1 MERTRAHA
9 RAHTHIERLTAKQ
22 NEESAAGYSERSNH
36 DRTTWINSDVV
47 PKRRSGTGALTGRP
61 EGEVGREDRH
71 GECTEARA
79 GAGEEVMGL
88 LHFGCQWCN
97 ETVITTQRSR
107 QQSQIR
113 MIPVGQTDPELRA
126 RTVAFGQGSHDRGG
140 LWTLV
145 FQATTSYVV
154 HQRWRKS
161 PSFVAEMSRD
171 ANWSLNTQD
180 EDIKTDEDGAVWLA
194 CVVAPAHPGLY
205 I

>member
-1 MERTRAHA
+1 MERTRARA
-9 RAHTHIERLTAKQ
+9 RAHTHVERLTAKQ

-36 DRTTWINSDVV
+36 DRTTWISSDVV

-71 GECTEARA
+71 GECTEARAGA

-126 RTVAFGQGSHDRGG
+126 RMDKEVVTGEDSG
-140 LWTLV
+140 LWG
-145 FQATTSYVV
+145 FKPQHHMWCTTDG
-154 HQRWRKS
+154 
-161 PSFVAEMSRD
+161 E
-171 ANWSLNTQD
+171 SLQ
-180 EDIKTDEDGAVWLA
+180 V
-194 CVVAPAHPGLY
+194 
-205 I
+205 